1 MRRFRFVVA
10 DMPSKNRVEALVD
23 GIFSVAMTLLVLD
36 IKLPEDVRLA
46 TNDELIRHFAS
57 VGASFAV
64 YLISFFVLA
73 MFWVGHHY
81 QFRYVKRLDRGLL
94 WINFGFLL
102 LTTLVPFSTNLVAT
116 HGNLSFA
123 VSVYAANLFL
133 LGAAMLLH
141 DQVLLSRRELT
152 TEEFTT
158 AVGTEIRARLALI
171 CLVPLLA
178 ICAAQLSPSLGISM
192 FWLLALLHFVP
203 HGIKPAQE
211 SERDPKRATTEAE

>member
-1 MRRFRFVVA
+1 MRRFRFVAA

-36 IKLPEDVRLA
+36 IKLPEGVQLA

-81 QFRYVKRLDRGLL
+81 QFRYVRRLDRGLL

-123 VSVYAANLFL
+123 VTVYAANLFL
-133 LGAAMLLH
+133 LGAALLLH
-141 DQVLLSRRELT
+141 GQVLLSRREVA

-158 AVGTEIRARLALI
+158 AIGTEIRARLALI
-171 CLVPLLA
+171 CVVPLLA
-178 ICAAQLSPSLGISM
+178 ICAAQLSPRLGISM
-192 FWLLALLHFVP
+192 FWLLALLHFIP
-203 HGIKPAQE
+203 RAIKPA
-211 SERDPKRATTEAE
+211 EARQRNAKAASTDVD